1 MSQISRRS
9 SLLSSTL
16 LVPFALIA
24 ACGAA
29 DKAAELQEEA
39 NALETDY
46 AAFDLSC
53 SFEELTAEDAATEA
67 EAAAAL
73 TDESATE
80 TSSCEDASEQ
90 YSVMVA
96 QFDADGDGALSDA
109 ELGEA
114 QSGWA
119 DAQKQEL
126 DANGD
131 GTIGED
137 EKAAWRAEKLPARK
151 EKLGTHFNEACERLG
166 KPTDECRKMFD
177 ERRDGVKEMLRERRE
192 DFDKDGDG
200 KLDEA
205 ELKAMHDKLAEERQA
220 RGEDFRKQHDKDGD
234 GKVGPDERQN
244 AHDNREKAQAQHQ
257 SGQQPPAGG
266 SGQQQG
272 AGPKP

>member
-67 EAAAAL
+67 EAAAL
-73 TDESATE
+73 TGESATE

-131 GTIGED
+131 GTINPIGRTIILA
-137 EKAAWRAEKLPARK
+137 KR
-151 EKLGTHFNEACERLG
+151 
-166 KPTDECRKMFD
+166 
-177 ERRDGVKEMLRERRE
+177 VKY
-192 DFDKDGDG
+192 
-200 KLDEA
+200 
-205 ELKAMHDKLAEERQA
+205 
-220 RGEDFRKQHDKDGD
+220 
-234 GKVGPDERQN
+234 
-244 AHDNREKAQAQHQ
+244 
-257 SGQQPPAGG
+257 
-266 SGQQQG
+266 
-272 AGPKP
+272 PKR